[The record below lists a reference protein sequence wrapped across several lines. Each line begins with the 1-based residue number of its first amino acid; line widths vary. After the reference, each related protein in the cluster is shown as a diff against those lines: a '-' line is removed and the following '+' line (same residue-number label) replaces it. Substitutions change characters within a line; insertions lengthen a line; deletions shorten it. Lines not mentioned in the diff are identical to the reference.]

1 MKKSVISFIAV
12 MLVIIFLGVTA
23 VTGVY
28 IPGGW
33 TMPFRDS
40 GTTEDA
46 PATAV
51 TSEDGA
57 SNTETGTTDTA
68 DPSTDTAD
76 TTDGSADAADTTAD
90 TAADGTADATTDTAA
105 DSSADS
111 TAETGGTAADLRAI
125 IPSVMDTENGIRL
138 GLDLVGGSRIVY
150 EAVLPEGY
158 DTGNLSDDM
167 QTAQAMIRQRL
178 TSQGFTEATV
188 ALSGDNR
195 LTVEIPQITNPEEA
209 VQTLGTTAQL
219 LFMDIDG
226 YNEYIAALA
235 EDETVDAADYALLTG
250 SDVDSASAEYGQTS
264 ETSPM
269 QNYVQVTFTTDG
281 RQKFADATQSVAAR
295 STDNGGDGYN
305 QLLIIMDGQIISAP
319 YVSERIDS
327 ENCVITGSFDQES
340 AEQLAGLIDAGQL
353 PFSLTQVELRS
364 VGPQLGADAL
374 QTSLLAGAIGV
385 LLVCLFMLIVY
396 RVPGLV
402 ACLALGFYIVIE
414 ALLFSLFRINLS
426 LPGIAGIILSIG
438 MAVDANVVI
447 FERIKEELR
456 AGKTV
461 KSAIDSGFK
470 RAFTA
475 IFDSNLTTLIA
486 AAVLFFFGTGTI
498 VGFAT
503 TLGLGVI
510 ISMFTA
516 LTVTH
521 FLLNRMV
528 DFRIRSPRAYG
539 LREKKREGGRFPV
552 LKNSKIFGG
561 ISVLLVATG
570 LVALILLPF
579 GKNLFNLSIDFAG
592 GTEMEFNMH
601 QTVTQDIQSDVS
613 SLFEETTGVTPSS
626 VTSSGDGNQD
636 VLIRSTSITSEQR
649 EAVIAAML
657 EQYDLNQETDILN
670 NNDVS
675 ASVGSDLQRSAVLCA
690 VLAIVLM
697 LLYITFRFELTSGL
711 AAVVCLVHDLLIML
725 SVYVWLQI
733 PLDTN
738 FIAAALTILGY
749 SINASIIVFDRV
761 RENLRTARREP
772 FEEVAE
778 RSIWQTMG
786 RTINTT
792 LTTLFTIGMVFI
804 LGVPSLKQFTLP
816 LIVGI
821 LAGAWSSILLSAS
834 LWAFFRRKFRKHKV

>member
-12 MLVIIFLGVTA
+12 MLIIVFLGVTA

-33 TMPFRDS
+33 TMPFRD
-40 GTTEDA
+40 TAATE
-46 PATAV
+46 TV
-51 TSEDGA
+51 TSGDAGDTDA
-57 SNTETGTTDTA
+57 ADTA
-68 DPSTDTAD
+68 DTAD
-76 TTDGSADAADTTAD
+76 TTDTADTEDDAAADTETE
-90 TAADGTADATTDTAA
+90 
-105 DSSADS
+105 
-111 TAETGGTAADLRAI
+111 TAEEPAELRAI
-125 IPSVMDTENGIRL
+125 IPSVLDTEHGIRL

-150 EAVLPEGY
+150 EAELPEGY
-158 DTGNLSDDM
+158 DMGDLAGDM

-188 ALSGDNR
+188 ALTGDNR

-219 LFMDIDG
+219 LFMDMDG
-226 YNEYIAALA
+226 YNEYVAALTENPSA
-235 EDETVDAADYALLTG
+235 DAAQYALLTG
-250 SDVDSASAEYGQTS
+250 ADVDGASAQYGQADS
-264 ETSPM
+264 SGM
-269 QNYVQVTFTTDG
+269 QQHYVQVEFTSEG
-281 RQKFADATQSVAAR
+281 QQKFADATEAVAAR
-295 STDNGGDGYN
+295 TDGYN
-305 QLLIIMDGQIISAP
+305 QLLIVMDGQVISAP

-327 ENCVITGSFDQES
+327 ESCVITGSFDQDS
-340 AEQLAGLIDAGQL
+340 AQQLAGLIDAGQL
-353 PFSLTQVELRS
+353 PFSLKQAELRS
-364 VGPQLGADAL
+364 VGPQLGADAMR
-374 QTSLLAGAIGV
+374 TSLMAGLIG
-385 LLVCLFMLIVY
+385 LILVCLFMIVIY
-396 RVPGLV
+396 RVPGFV

-414 ALLFSLFRINLS
+414 ALVFSIIRVNLS

-438 MAVDANVVI
+438 MAVDANVII

-470 RAFTA
+470 RAFAA
-475 IFDSNLTTLIA
+475 IFDSNLTTIIA

-528 DFRIRSPRAYG
+528 DFRIRSPKAYG
-539 LREKKREGGRFPV
+539 LSEKKREGGRFPV
-552 LKNSKIFGG
+552 IKNFKIFGG

-601 QTVTQDIQSDVS
+601 QTVTQDIQTEVSD
-613 SLFEETTGVTPSS
+613 LFADTTGVTPSS
-626 VTSSGDGNQD
+626 VTSSGDANEQ
-636 VLIRSTSITSEQR
+636 VLIRSTSIDSETRQK
-649 EAVIAAML
+649 VIDAMN
-657 EQYDLNQETDILN
+657 EQYSLTDDDLYGNE
-670 NNDVS
+670 DVS
-675 ASVGSDLQRSAVLCA
+675 ASVGADLQKSAVLCA

-725 SVYVWLQI
+725 SLYVWMQI
-733 PLDTN
+733 PLDSN

-749 SINASIIVFDRV
+749 SINASIIVFDRI
-761 RENLRTARREP
+761 RENLRTARKEP
-772 FEEVAE
+772 FESVAE
-778 RSIWQTMG
+778 RSVWQTMG

-834 LWAFFRRKFRKHKV
+834 LWGFFRKKFRKHRVK

>member
-12 MLVIIFLGVTA
+12 MLIIVFLGVTA

-33 TMPFRDS
+33 TMPFRD
-40 GTTEDA
+40 TAATE
-46 PATAV
+46 TV
-51 TSEDGA
+51 TSGDAGDTDA
-57 SNTETGTTDTA
+57 ADTA
-68 DPSTDTAD
+68 DTAD
-76 TTDGSADAADTTAD
+76 TTDTAD
-90 TAADGTADATTDTAA
+90 TEGDAAADAETE
-105 DSSADS
+105 
-111 TAETGGTAADLRAI
+111 TAEEPAELRAI
-125 IPSVMDTENGIRL
+125 IPSVLDTEHGIRL

-150 EAVLPEGY
+150 EAELPEGY
-158 DTGNLSDDM
+158 DMGDLAGDM

-188 ALSGDNR
+188 ALTGDNR

-219 LFMDIDG
+219 LFMDMDG
-226 YNEYIAALA
+226 YNEYVAALTENPSA
-235 EDETVDAADYALLTG
+235 DAAQYALLTG
-250 SDVDSASAEYGQTS
+250 ADVDGASAQYGQADS
-264 ETSPM
+264 SGM
-269 QNYVQVTFTTDG
+269 QQHYVQVEFTSEG
-281 RQKFADATQSVAAR
+281 RQKFADATEAVAAR
-295 STDNGGDGYN
+295 TDGYN
-305 QLLIIMDGQIISAP
+305 QLLIVMDGQVISAP

-327 ENCVITGSFDQES
+327 ESCVITGSFDQDS
-340 AEQLAGLIDAGQL
+340 AQQLAGLIDAGQL
-353 PFSLTQVELRS
+353 PFSLKQAELRS
-364 VGPQLGADAL
+364 VGPQLGADAMR
-374 QTSLLAGAIGV
+374 TSLTAGLIG
-385 LLVCLFMLIVY
+385 LILVCLFMIVIY
-396 RVPGLV
+396 RVPGFV

-414 ALLFSLFRINLS
+414 ALVFSIIRVNLS

-438 MAVDANVVI
+438 MAVDANVII

-470 RAFTA
+470 RAFAA
-475 IFDSNLTTLIA
+475 IFDSNLTTIIA

-528 DFRIRSPRAYG
+528 DFRIRSPKAYG
-539 LREKKREGGRFPV
+539 LSEKKREGGRFPV
-552 LKNSKIFGG
+552 IKNFKIFGG

-601 QTVTQDIQSDVS
+601 QTVTQDIQTEVSD
-613 SLFEETTGVTPSS
+613 LFADTTGVTPSS
-626 VTSSGDGNQD
+626 VTSSGDANEQ
-636 VLIRSTSITSEQR
+636 VLIRSTSIDSETRQK
-649 EAVIAAML
+649 VIDAMN
-657 EQYDLNQETDILN
+657 EQYSLTDDDLYGNE
-670 NNDVS
+670 DVS
-675 ASVGSDLQRSAVLCA
+675 ASVGADLQKSAVLCA

-725 SVYVWLQI
+725 SLYVWMQI
-733 PLDTN
+733 PLDSN

-749 SINASIIVFDRV
+749 SINASIIVFDRI
-761 RENLRTARREP
+761 RENLRTARKEP
-772 FEEVAE
+772 FESVAE
-778 RSIWQTMG
+778 RSVWQTMG

-834 LWAFFRRKFRKHKV
+834 LWGFFRKKFRKHRVK